1 MGQNPRLGRFN
12 DALSATAATERA
24 STLPVVE
31 SLHTASA
38 MNVAAAATSLSIARR
53 STVAIRAQRPTS
65 RSRYDVTQVRFLG
78 NQGASHD
85 DSENGF
91 AHCENP
97 DGVKDARAD
106 LSIAFNTHNS
116 QGRYAHAK

>member
-1 MGQNPRLGRFN
+1 
-12 DALSATAATERA
+12 
-24 STLPVVE
+24 
-31 SLHTASA
+31 

-53 STVAIRAQRPTS
+53 TTVAIRAQRPRS

-85 DSENGF
+85 DNENGF

-97 DGVKDARAD
+97 DGVKDAHAD